1 MSARIVVV
9 IFIAVLTANFMMNMP
24 TISVMSRRVNGLV
37 IEKKEISV
45 SFFLLWIKKNVVYQN

>member
-24 TISVMSRRVNGLV
+24 IISVMSRRVNGLV

-45 SFFLLWIKKNVVYQN
+45 SFFLLWIKKNVMYQN